1 MWVLINCVFQKNQP
15 ILSRLTNVWTLN
27 CSYYSFILLLISI
40 GSAPLSF
47 LILVIFVFFFVL
59 VCLARGPSILLIFP
73 KNHLLILLISCFQF
87 YWFLF
92 KKFTFRGEGRQK
104 ERERN
109 INVWMK
115 HWLVASCTPPA
126 GDLAHNPGMYPDWEL
141 NKWPFTLQNDT
152 QSTEPHQSGPILLI
166 SALVFIISFVLL

>member
-73 KNHLLILLISCFQF
+73 KNHLLTLLISCFQF

-92 KKFTFRGEGRQK
+92 KKFIFRGEGRQK
-104 ERERN
+104 ERERKSTCEWN
-109 INVWMK
+109 ID
-115 HWLVASCTPPA
+115 WLPLARPQLETWPTTQACTLT
-126 GDLAHNPGMYPDWEL
+126 GNWISDLSLCRTTPSPLSHTSQGQFYW
-141 NKWPFTLQNDT
+141 F
-152 QSTEPHQSGPILLI
+152 LL
-166 SALVFIISFVLL
+166 